1 MNTNESRWS
10 QESRVFARKNKG
22 DNSNQNWRETPQ
34 KIEKI
39 SMKLEFRFSGE
50 EYALE
55 ISILNPKKHPLEK
68 DNHVP
73 NYHVW
78 VPAVNSSSVYWILTQ
93 CSSLNWC
100 MISVVHQSLGAFW
113 YKNNRD
119 PQAHVLLGWS
129 SKMGAVGGVPFW
141 DHDVL
146 GLCSIFNSLPMVC
159 FMGEKQFLLFGAH
172 VLCLCTWNPPN

>member
-1 MNTNESRWS
+1 MK
-10 QESRVFARKNKG
+10 VGGVNKAG
-22 DNSNQNWRETPQ
+22 FLHEKTRETTPI
-34 KIEKI
+34 KIGGKPHK
-39 SMKLEFRFSGE
+39 KLKKSQWNWSFFLGRNTPLKLAFWTQ
-50 EYALE
+50 
-55 ISILNPKKHPLEK
+55 KKHPLEK

-146 GLCSIFNSLPMVC
+146 GLCSILNSLPMVC

-172 VLCLCTWNPPN
+172 VLCLCTWNPLN